1 MRALYSLTI
10 VVLSVFTFGCGPG
23 RVPQPTPA
31 PDIGK
36 RAVGTEGMV
45 TSAHPQAS
53 EAGLELLRAGGNA
66 IDAAVAAAF
75 AVGVVEPMM
84 AGIGGS
90 GGMLIW
96 EGEKGGGGYRD
107 VYASAAEGGAAQSD
121 PAAASPPRPPR

>member
-84 AGIGGS
+84 AGIGDRKS
-90 GGMLIW
+90 TRLNSSHVAISYAVFCLI
-96 EGEKGGGGYRD
+96 K
-107 VYASAAEGGAAQSD
+107 
-121 PAAASPPRPPR
+121 